1 MKSKYIL
8 YAVFS
13 LSVLFA
19 SVSAYLFF
27 SDKDEAGTVS
37 TGGTSPKVEPSSPP
51 DKAPGT
57 NSPASGKGGSLI
69 IGYAGD
75 IAGRIDPCPC
85 TQPAMGGFARRA
97 TAIRD
102 FRLGNPGKPLL
113 LLETGSEFLQ
123 SDEMA
128 DPTNTFIVKGLEK
141 LGVQAVHATIGDIR
155 RLNNLHQTGKLPNPL
170 RATFIASQLELTAA
184 VQAPVK
190 RYSIQTL
197 HMEKENRDIRI
208 GILAVGKS
216 AIDAPDLGRMLSV
229 DETLKKLLPQAE
241 SQSDLTVLL
250 TRMKPEE
257 IYDIARKFPSLDVI
271 VNGDP
276 SSEGRELERTGNT
289 VIVEAA
295 HLGIAIGMLDLQW
308 DDRGRITKYSNQLIP
323 LPPNVPDFPEMAQ
336 LADQAHKEVAAFKER
351 QARSAPP
358 LTSPRN
364 YGGAAICK
372 KCHEK
377 EYKIWEKSAHS
388 RSLESLK
395 SKGNQF
401 NEDCLTCHVAG
412 AGEQQGFVDV
422 IRTPQMA
429 AVICEA
435 CHLPAVDH
443 SRSPKTIHPG
453 LGPFQLTKFRV
464 TEKMCIRCHNAE
476 QSPKFSFAEYWKRI
490 EH

>member
-1 MKSKYIL
+1 MKSKYVL

-13 LSVLFA
+13 LSALFA
-19 SVSAYLFF
+19 AVSSYLYFSEKDGAGLASVGSNI
-27 SDKDEAGTVS
+27 
-37 TGGTSPKVEPSSPP
+37 PKVEPSS
-51 DKAPGT
+51 APENPQAT
-57 NSPASGKGGSLI
+57 NAPASGKGGNLVIAYS
-69 IGYAGD
+69 GD

-102 FRLGNPGKPLL
+102 YRLANPGKPFL
-113 LLETGSEFLQ
+113 LLETGSEFSQ
-123 SDEMA
+123 SDNLA
-128 DPTNTFIVKGLEK
+128 DPINTFIAQGLEL
-141 LGVQAVHATIGDIR
+141 LGVHAVHATYGDIR
-155 RLNNLHQTGKLPNPL
+155 RLNILDKAGKLPNPL
-170 RATFIASQLELTAA
+170 RAAFIASQLEPAA
-184 VQAPVK
+184 ESRSRVK

-197 HMEKENRDIRI
+197 RQEKENREVRI

-216 AIDAPDLGRMLSV
+216 AIDAPDLGRV
-229 DETLKKLLPQAE
+229 VPIDESLKKLLPQAE

-271 VNGDP
+271 INGDP

-295 HLGIAIGMLDLQW
+295 HLGIAVGMLDLQW
-308 DDRGRITKYSNQLIP
+308 DDRGRITKYSNQIIP
-323 LPPNVPDFPEMAQ
+323 LPPNVPDSPE
-336 LADQAHKEVAAFKER
+336 LAKLVDQAHREIAAFKEA
-351 QARSAPP
+351 QARSAPA

-364 YGGAAICK
+364 YAGAAVCK

-377 EYKIWEKSAHS
+377 EYKSWEKSAHA
-388 RSLESLK
+388 RSLQSLK
-395 SKGNQF
+395 LKGNQF

-422 IRTPQMA
+422 VRTPNMA

-435 CHLPAVDH
+435 CHLPAVEH
-443 SRSPKTIHPG
+443 SRNPKAIHPG
-453 LGPFQLTKFRV
+453 IGPFQFTKFRV
-464 TEKMCIRCHNAE
+464 TEKMCVRCHNPE
-476 QSPKFSFAEYWKRI
+476 QSPKFNFAEYWKRI